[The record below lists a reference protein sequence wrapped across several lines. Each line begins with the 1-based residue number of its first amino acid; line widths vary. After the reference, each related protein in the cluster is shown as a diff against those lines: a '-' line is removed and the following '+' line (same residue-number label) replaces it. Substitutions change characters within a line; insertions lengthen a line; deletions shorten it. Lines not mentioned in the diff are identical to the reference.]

1 MRGRARPGAL
11 AALAPGTTSTF
22 AGRTWSLRLIAAMLI
37 VAAALDITRCSLVL
51 MTFRH
56 VTPAVGLVAAGLG
69 AAAVSVSA
77 ARGCRAGRRWAGWAA
92 LLIGLA
98 SAPQASASGFHSP
111 YMIPDVA
118 TAVLGILLTVV
129 VLATAGRNQ
138 RPSQHLE
145 VPCVMP
151 RHGRRFGPLP
161 AVDQSV
167 SPSSPDPG
175 DAGSPVRDRLWLHG
189 TSSTCESSRESP

>member
-1 MRGRARPGAL
+1 MRDSARGGAL
-11 AALAPGTTSTF
+11 AAATPGAASPS
-22 AGRTWSLRLIAAMLI
+22 ADRRCSLRLIAALLI
-37 VAAALDITRCSLVL
+37 VAAALDLTRCSLAL

-56 VTPAVGLVAAGLG
+56 VTPAIGLVAAGIG

-118 TAVLGILLTVV
+118 TAALGILLTVV
-129 VLATAGRNQ
+129 ILATAGRAG
-138 RPSQHLE
+138 RPTQHLE

-151 RHGRRFGPLP
+151 RDGSRFGPLP

-189 TSSTCESSRESP
+189 TSSTCDSSRESP

>member
-11 AALAPGTTSTF
+11 AAPAPGTTSTF
-22 AGRTWSLRLIAAMLI
+22 AGRPCSLRLIAAMLI
-37 VAAALDITRCSLVL
+37 VAAALDLTRCSLVL

-56 VTPAVGLVAAGLG
+56 VTPAIGLVAAGIG
-69 AAAVSVSA
+69 AAAVSLSA
-77 ARGCRAGRRWAGWAA
+77 ALGCRAGRRWAGWAP

-129 VLATAGRNQ
+129 VLATAGRAGRPTQ
-138 RPSQHLE
+138 RLE

-151 RHGRRFGPLP
+151 RDGRRFGRCRRGINRWARAHLIR
-161 AVDQSV
+161 AM
-167 SPSSPDPG
+167 
-175 DAGSPVRDRLWLHG
+175 PVHL
-189 TSSTCESSRESP
+189 